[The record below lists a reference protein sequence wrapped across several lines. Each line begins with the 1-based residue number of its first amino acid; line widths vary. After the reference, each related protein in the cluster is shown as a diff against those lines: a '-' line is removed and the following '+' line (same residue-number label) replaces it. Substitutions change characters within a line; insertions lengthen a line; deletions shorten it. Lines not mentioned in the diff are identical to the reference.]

1 MSNNLW
7 IVFWSFLGGII
18 GLLFDQVQKRIINN
32 FSQNNS
38 KKLLDVSFMMTYF
51 KLLFIFLILI
61 LSFRQ
66 SLEAGFGFLVFFL
79 IAKWIGIIR
88 FVKSNK

>member
-1 MSNNLW
+1 MINTLW
-7 IVFWSFLGGII
+7 IVFWSILGGIT

-38 KKLLDVSFMMTYF
+38 KKLIDVSYMFSFF
-51 KLLFIFLILI
+51 KLLFIFLILF

-66 SLEAGFGFLVFFL
+66 SLYAGFGCLVFFL
-79 IAKWIGIIR
+79 IARWIGIIR
-88 FVKSNK
+88 FMKNN